1 MTHDTEHQI
10 IRRLDSLL
18 EIERAALLKG
28 DLQAIPKLVEEK
40 EGLIDALNAMTDSVP
55 SKLEALQAKVTR
67 NQALLDGAL
76 QGIRNVA
83 ARMAAFRRM
92 RRSMETYDEYG
103 HKHTILGEVDHKV
116 EKRA

>member
-1 MTHDTEHQI
+1 MTHNAEQRITN
-10 IRRLDSLL
+10 RLDALL
-18 EIERAALLKG
+18 EIEREALLKG
-28 DLQAIPKLVEEK
+28 DLQAISALVDEK
-40 EGLIDALNAMTDSVP
+40 ESLIDALNAMTDSVP
-55 SKLEALQAKVTR
+55 TDLKALQAKVTR

-92 RRSMETYDEYG
+92 RRSMETYDEFG
-103 HKHTILGEVDHKV
+103 HKQTILGEVERKV